1 LKAIVEHVKEKGIK
15 IDVNAVNNE
24 GKAAIHLIAE
34 GSRGNKEPPLQSFI
48 DLGVKLDVVDN
59 DGNHPIHLAAGPEM
73 LRWLVSK
80 GKLSLFFTQKK
91 RITKYFL
98 F

>member
-15 IDVNAVNNE
+15 IDVNAVNND
-24 GKAAIHLIAE
+24 GKAAIHLMAE
-34 GSRGNKEPPLQSFI
+34 GCCGKEPPLQSFI

-80 GKLSLFFTQKK
+80 GKQDRFDRKK
-91 RITKYFL
+91 GNY
-98 F
+98 